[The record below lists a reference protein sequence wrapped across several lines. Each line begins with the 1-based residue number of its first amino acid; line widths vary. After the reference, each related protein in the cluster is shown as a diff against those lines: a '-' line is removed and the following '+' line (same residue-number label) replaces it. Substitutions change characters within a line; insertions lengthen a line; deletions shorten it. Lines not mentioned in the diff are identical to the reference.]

1 MKIGVLTTRLFA
13 EPSSGGEHCT
23 ARLLQALRQQGHR
36 LHVLGL
42 GEAPPSQRGIR
53 YGSLGP
59 APQPFGLWSWP
70 ERGVHLAHALWS
82 LQASTTLRAQG
93 DHAAR
98 VLVSKTLARWSRE
111 GIDALI
117 VDHLHA
123 FTWLAQASAPLPR
136 PVLVMHNLESQAYAH
151 QAERERG
158 VKRWFLQ
165 REHRLVQGLEQEALA
180 ASAAVLGLSEPDCKQ
195 LEAAAR
201 AAGSHAPVLNLPGYP
216 GRASRLRAG
225 DRSTLQATTR
235 TTTRATTSTTP
246 NGNAQWAKPAGQEL
260 THRAHRVG
268 LIGTWTWEPNRRAL
282 EWMLR
287 EVLPVLP
294 IGVELWVAGV
304 GTEVLV
310 HRPAAVRWLGRVP
323 NVADFYAQ
331 VDVLAVPSLEGSGV
345 QEKAIEAIGSGKP
358 VVATPHALRGLGPGL
373 PSQVHVAEDAR
384 RFAVLLTELARG
396 SARHV
401 DLRRVQLE
409 LKLWVANRRQAYTA
423 VLARAL
429 QAGAETR
436 ERAGAP
442 AQAPGRTGWAG

>member
-13 EPSSGGEHCT
+13 EPSSGGERCT
-23 ARLLQALRQQGHR
+23 ARLLHALQQQGHR
-36 LHVLGL
+36 VHVLGL
-42 GEAPPSQRGIR
+42 GEAPPPQRGIQ
-53 YGSLGP
+53 YDSLGP
-59 APQPFGLWSWP
+59 APQPFGLWSWA
-70 ERGVHLAHALWS
+70 ERGLHLAHALGS

-93 DHAAR
+93 DGAAR
-98 VLVSKTLARWSRE
+98 RRVAQALAQWSCA

-123 FTWLAQASAPLPR
+123 FNWLAQASAPLPR

-180 ASAAVLGLSEPDCKQ
+180 ASAAVLGLSEPDCEQ

-216 GRASRLRAG
+216 GRASRLRA
-225 DRSTLQATTR
+225 S
-235 TTTRATTSTTP
+235 P
-246 NGNAQWAKPAGQEL
+246 EP

-294 IGVELWVAGV
+294 MGVELWVAGV

-323 NVADFYAQ
+323 NVAEFYAQ

-373 PSQVHVAEDAR
+373 PSHVLVAEDAR

-396 SARHV
+396 SAHQT
-401 DLRRVQLE
+401 DERRARLE
-409 LKLWVANRRQAYTA
+409 LKLWRTNRRQAYQA

-429 QAGAETR
+429 QASASAHAPTR
-436 ERAGAP
+436 TGTPSQGVAQAAAP
-442 AQAPGRTGWAG
+442 ARAPGRTGWAG

>member
-93 DHAAR
+93 GGAAR
-98 VLVSKTLARWSRE
+98 RRVAQALARWSRE

-165 REHRLVQGLEQEALA
+165 REHRLVQGLEQEALV

-195 LEAAAR
+195 LEGAAR
-201 AAGSHAPVLNLPGYP
+201 AAGSHSQVLNLPGYP
-216 GRASRLRAG
+216 GRASRLRA
-225 DRSTLQATTR
+225 S
-235 TTTRATTSTTP
+235 P
-246 NGNAQWAKPAGQEL
+246 EL
-260 THRAHRVG
+260 THRAHRIG

-294 IGVELWVAGV
+294 MGVELWVAGV
-304 GTEVLV
+304 GTQALV

-373 PSQVHVAEDAR
+373 PSQVHVAEDAH

-396 SARHV
+396 SARHP

-409 LKLWVANRRQAYTA
+409 LTLWVASRRAAYRA
-423 VLARAL
+423 ALDCAL
-429 QAGAETR
+429 QNV
-436 ERAGAP
+436 ERDMHSEVALVGMVGSPGSAVRAP
-442 AQAPGRTGWAG
+442 KTS